1 MTSGTNY
8 RAVGRISGIIEA
20 LVDNEEPQRLVD
32 LAREIDAPPSSVHLL
47 LGELCRVGLVQIS
60 QERRYTPGPAL
71 ISLAFRVVENNQ
83 LIGATEPIMT
93 ELMEQVGEDVYLV
106 FAHERSVHY
115 AHRVCHERGLR
126 LDISLGPTRDLH
138 STAAGQLFLAMMSPE
153 EREDTIAK
161 LNWTKHTERTI
172 TTPEAL
178 LPRLEE
184 VRDHGWAVTDRENHP
199 GVISV
204 AVPILAGGP
213 RPVAAL
219 SVSVINNQE
228 PANVEHVIECARAAS
243 RRLSL
248 ELGGERATAPAR

>member
-20 LVDNEEPQRLVD
+20 LVDSEEPQRLVD

-47 LGELCRVGLVQIS
+47 LGEMCRVGLVQIS
-60 QERRYTPGPAL
+60 PERRYTPGPAL
-71 ISLAFRVVENNQ
+71 VSLAFRIVEKNQ
-83 LIGATEPIMT
+83 LIGATEPIMS
-93 ELMEQVGEDVYLV
+93 ELMEQTGEDVYLV
-106 FAHERSVHY
+106 FSHERAVHY

-126 LDISLGPTRDLH
+126 LDISLGSTRDLH

-153 EREDTIAK
+153 EREDTMAN
-161 LNWTKHTERTI
+161 LRWTKHTEHTI

-178 LPRLEE
+178 RSRLEE
-184 VRDHGWAVTDRENHP
+184 VRHRDWAMTDRENHP

-204 AVPILAGGP
+204 AVPIRANGP
-213 RPVAAL
+213 RVVAAL

-228 PANVEHVIECARAAS
+228 PDNVDHVIECARAAA

-248 ELGGERATAPAR
+248 ELGGEKAIASVR